1 MSRKR
6 TGVRRNIKGDKG
18 SLIIVGVGIQ
28 AVRQITLETRH
39 AIEYSE
45 KVLYLVHSP
54 IFEIWIKRL
63 RPDAKSIINYYVE
76 GKKRVQIYS
85 EMVELT
91 MKYVRQGFTTCLVL
105 YGHPSV
111 FTSGITKPAL
121 RKAQKEGFRTNVLPG
136 ISAEDCLFA
145 DLCVDPGDIGCQ
157 SFEANRFLRHK
168 RKFDTNCHLIIW
180 QIGAI
185 GQFGFTPL
193 KDPRPG
199 LVKLTEYLK
208 LHYDSKH
215 EVIVY
220 QAAQYAICEPFI
232 ERLPLHRLPE
242 IIVDYITTLYVPPI
256 DYKKKS

>member
-1 MSRKR
+1 MSPKHF
-6 TGVRRNIKGDKG
+6 GNRRNNKGDKG

-54 IFEIWIKRL
+54 IFEIWIKKL
-63 RPDAKSIINYYVE
+63 RPDAESINNYYVE

-85 EMVELT
+85 KMAELT
-91 MKYVRQGFTTCLVL
+91 LKYVRQGLTTCLVL
-105 YGHPSV
+105 YGHPGI

-121 RKAQKEGFRTNVLPG
+121 KKAHNEGFRVSMLPG

-145 DLCVDPGDIGCQ
+145 DLCVDPGENGCQ
-157 SFEANRFLRHK
+157 SFEANKFLRYK

-185 GQFGFTPL
+185 GQFKFTPF

-208 LHYDSKH
+208 MHYDSKH

-232 ERLPLHRLPE
+232 ERLPLYRLPE
-242 IIVDYITTLYVPPI
+242 MIVDYITTLYVPPI
-256 DYKKKS
+256 DY

>member
-1 MSRKR
+1 
-6 TGVRRNIKGDKG
+6 
-18 SLIIVGVGIQ
+18 VGAGIQ

-63 RPDAKSIINYYVE
+63 RPDAESIISYYVE

-85 EMVELT
+85 DMVDHTL
-91 MKYVRQGFTTCLVL
+91 KYVRQGLTTCLVL
-105 YGHPSV
+105 YGHPGV
-111 FTSGITKPAL
+111 FTSSITKPAIK
-121 RKAQKEGFRTNVLPG
+121 KAHKDGFRAIMLPG

-145 DLCVDPGDIGCQ
+145 DLCVDPGEIGCQ
-157 SFEANRFLRHK
+157 SFEANSFLRYK
-168 RKFDTNCHLIIW
+168 RKFDTYCHLIIW

-185 GQFGFTPL
+185 GHFKFTPF

-199 LVKLTEYLK
+199 LTKLTEHLK
-208 LHYDSKH
+208 QYYDSEH

-220 QAAQYAICEPFI
+220 QAAQYSICEPFI
-232 ERLPLHRLPE
+232 ERLPLYRLPE
-242 IIVDYITTLYVPPI
+242 MIVDYITTLYVPPI
-256 DYKKKS
+256 DQ